1 MNKLFVFSKK
11 EDVPNELLTAFR
23 NYDTNKRGKEYL
35 IVKNFNHYYDRKQG
49 RLSQIVAEIFNT
61 FVAFNHCYSYRRG
74 AIFIGGQTDKDVHR
88 L

>member
-1 MNKLFVFSKK
+1 MTRIK
-11 EDVPNELLTAFR
+11 EVKNLIVK
-23 NYDTNKRGKEYL
+23 NL